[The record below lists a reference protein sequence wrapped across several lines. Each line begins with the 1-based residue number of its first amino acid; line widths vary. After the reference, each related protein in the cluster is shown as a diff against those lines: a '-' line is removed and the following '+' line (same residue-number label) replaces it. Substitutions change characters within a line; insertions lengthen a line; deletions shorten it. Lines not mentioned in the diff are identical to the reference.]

1 MTQKKID
8 SLNEI
13 GFVWV
18 ARHLDDNDGDDD
30 DDDSIEKEFNER
42 APSEGGE
49 IDLAEN
55 LKTEGVKH
63 YLMTGGEHDDLKNE
77 DVEVDKN
84 VVVMA
89 QV

>member
-18 ARHLDDNDGDDD
+18 ARHLDDNDGNN
-30 DDDSIEKEFNER
+30 DDDSTENEFNER
-42 APSEGGE
+42 TPSESGE
-49 IDLAEN
+49 IDIAEN
-55 LKTEGVKH
+55 LKAEGVKH
-63 YLMTGGEHDDLKNE
+63 YLMTGGEYDDLKNE
-77 DVEVDKN
+77 DAEDDKN
-84 VVVMA
+84 VDVVA